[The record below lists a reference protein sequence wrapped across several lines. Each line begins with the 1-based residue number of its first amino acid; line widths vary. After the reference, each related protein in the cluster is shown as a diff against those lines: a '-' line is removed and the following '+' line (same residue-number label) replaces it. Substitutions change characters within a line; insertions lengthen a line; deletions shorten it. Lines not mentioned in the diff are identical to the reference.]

1 MKIDARLAAA
11 ALGLF
16 GAMMGAP
23 AGAAGNDAIVTDAL
37 TAPDMQPVSD
47 AQLATVFAVPDL
59 DLSGYTSVM
68 LAPVT
73 VSYQRG
79 SGQMYRLSE
88 ADMAELQRHGK
99 EALEKQ
105 LAGDGRYKVVTEP
118 GPGTLIVRASLQ
130 NVWLAFA
137 KDAVPGRTQTFGEYA
152 VKMSLEAELV
162 DSQSNQVLMIVADRQ
177 GDRVNPEPRQITGVD
192 AWQQVDKA
200 FNYWA
205 QVLRKRL
212 DGAHKP

>member
-1 MKIDARLAAA
+1 MRIDARSVAVVLCL
-11 ALGLF
+11 LGVVI
-16 GAMMGAP
+16 AP
-23 AGAAGNDAIVTDAL
+23 AAMAAEGDAIVTDAL
-37 TAPDMQPVSD
+37 TAPEMQPVSD
-47 AQLATVFAVPDL
+47 ARLAVVFAVPDL
-59 DLSGYTSVM
+59 DLSTYHSVM

-79 SGQMYRLSE
+79 GAHMYRLSE
-88 ADMAELQRHGK
+88 ADMQTLQRHGAA
-99 EALEKQ
+99 ALEKQ

-137 KDAVPGRTQTFGEYA
+137 EDAVPGRTQTFGEYA

-162 DSQSNQVLMIVADRQ
+162 DSQTNQVLMIVADRQ
-177 GDRVNPEPRQITGVD
+177 GDRLNPDPRQITGVD
-192 AWQQVDKA
+192 AWEQVDKA

-205 QVLRKRL
+205 EVLRKRL
-212 DGAHKP
+212 DGARKP